1 MARAPLSPRCVEG
14 GQIGVKPPPTTQNRA
29 RDLKARGEP
38 TENVLGAVP
47 HLVQVHPVPLRRP
60 TARHGLP
67 PGAPTPTWATSTKA
81 ACTAP
86 PPALRQ
92 VAKAASERGP
102 AGFAPT
108 PLVVLP
114 SEAIAA
120 ARAPPAKTSGAMTG
134 RPARGTPAR
143 APIADSKR
151 CEAATPANGSAT
163 PPPMARGASVRRTTG
178 SARCPQTPP

>member
-1 MARAPLSPRCVEG
+1 MARAPLSPQCVRG

-67 PGAPTPTWATSTKA
+67 PGAPTPTWVTSTKA

-86 PPALRQ
+86 PPALGQ
-92 VAKAASERGP
+92 VAKAANERGP
-102 AGFAPT
+102 AGFAPAPLTT
-108 PLVVLP
+108 PP
-114 SEAIAA
+114 SETVAA

-134 RPARGTPAR
+134 GPAHATPAR
-143 APIADSKR
+143 EPIADSQQ

-163 PPPMARGASVRRTTG
+163 PLPMARGASVRRTTG

>member
-47 HLVQVHPVPLRRP
+47 HLVQVHPVPLRCP

-86 PPALRQ
+86 PPARGQ
-92 VAKAASERGP
+92 VAKAANERGP

>member
-14 GQIGVKPPPTTQNRA
+14 GQIGVKPPPTTKNRA

-67 PGAPTPTWATSTKA
+67 PGAPTPTWVTSTTA
-81 ACTAP
+81 ARTAP

-92 VAKAASERGP
+92 VAKAANERGP

-114 SEAIAA
+114 SKAIAA

-134 RPARGTPAR
+134 RPARATPAR